1 MRESRFTQVAKPT
14 YHIAKQALPTYCI
27 AVFCCCARLVCA
39 EGFERR
45 APVVRLGIIA
55 T

>member
-27 AVFCCCARLVCA
+27 AVFLLLCAFGMCGGL
-39 EGFERR
+39 
-45 APVVRLGIIA
+45 
-55 T
+55 

>member
-27 AVFCCCARLVCA
+27 AVFV
-39 EGFERR
+39 
-45 APVVRLGIIA
+45 VVRVWYVWRALSGGRR
-55 T
+55 